1 MVLIEHGKLH
11 NDKIGWA
18 RAMFRVT
25 RQVAKQYGVV
35 PALRLAKEEL
45 TKSRI
50 AAQLM
55 ALGHAEGRVTVDDYE
70 PRSARILVSATGW
83 PNTRQRGVDGDKM
96 IMGSAGREITSGNGR
111 LHVYNEPSINGFAAA
126 MATTECIAV
135 HTIAR
140 DVDPRFRAAA
150 AQVPLAMPA

>member
-1 MVLIEHGKLH
+1 MVLLEHGALH

-18 RAMFRVT
+18 KAMLRVT
-25 RQVAKQYGVV
+25 RQAAKQYGVL
-35 PALRLAKEEL
+35 PSLRLAQEEL

-83 PNTRQRGVDGDKM
+83 PNTRQRGVDGESM
-96 IMGSAGREITSGNGR
+96 TMGSAGRAITHHSGNF
-111 LHVYNEPSINGFAAA
+111 HVYNEPSIKGPEAAL
-126 MATTECIAV
+126 ATLDCIAV
-135 HTIAR
+135 RTIAR
-140 DVDPRFRAAA
+140 DVDPRFRAAS
-150 AQVPLAMPA
+150 AQVPLALTA